1 MKDAQHR
8 FWAHGPRPENVV
20 KTPPYLT
27 ALPDVKE
34 MKINTDHANPE
45 FLIMASDGFW
55 DVFSNEDAVL
65 CVQKWIEAKRNGTFD
80 RFDQRLGD
88 AELHAE
94 EQQGAKLAQDL
105 FPSERDGSTEW
116 KVAPKHFVV
125 EDSNCATHL
134 LKNAL
139 GGKRRSLFCGVMQ
152 LAPPLSRN
160 VRDDITINVVFFGK
174 V

>member
-1 MKDAQHR
+1 M
-8 FWAHGPRPENVV
+8 

-34 MKINTDHANPE
+34 IKVKDDQSRPD

-55 DVFSNEDAVL
+55 DIFSNEDAVL
-65 CVQKWIEAKRNGTFD
+65 CVQKWIEARRKGTLDTFD
-80 RFDQRLGD
+80 QSVGD
-88 AELHAE
+88 TQLVAEVK
-94 EQQGAKLAQDL
+94 QGAKLKQDL
-105 FPSERDGSTEW
+105 FKSDDSNTLEW
-116 KVAPKHFVV
+116 KVKPEHFVV

-139 GGKRRSLFCGVMQ
+139 GGKRRSLFLGLMGLQ
-152 LAPPLSRN
+152 PPLSRD
-160 VRDDITINVVFFGK
+160 VRDDITIQVLFFGK